1 MYWLLASALS
11 AVCGVVWAY
20 IIQPGVGINLAE
32 KAEAFSTDNVDLV
45 QTLVNWIPD
54 NAAAAFGN
62 FNIIQVII
70 FSLFLGIAIAVLPND
85 LSAKDG
91 LQKFFDYGNTAITKV
106 VENFCGSA

>member
-1 MYWLLASALS
+1 M
-11 AVCGVVWAY
+11 
-20 IIQPGVGINLAE
+20 
-32 KAEAFSTDNVDLV
+32 FSTDSVDLV

-85 LSAKDG
+85 LPAKDG
-91 LQKFFDYGNTAITKV
+91 LQVSEKRLSIND
-106 VENFCGSA
+106 VEKAYKEGIFSEMFCFRDRSSYLPGR